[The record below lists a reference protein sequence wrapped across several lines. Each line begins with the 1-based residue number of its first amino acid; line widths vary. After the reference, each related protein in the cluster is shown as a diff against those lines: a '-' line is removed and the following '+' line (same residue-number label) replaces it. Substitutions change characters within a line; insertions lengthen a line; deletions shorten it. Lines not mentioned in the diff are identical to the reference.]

1 MLRGLKKGR
10 WVLGRKPDTE
20 SHPSQAAGRDAWAFG
35 LALVTGPAPSRH
47 GPADSDS
54 PEFTEGRR
62 VLGSIRGPL
71 PGPPCLPHGPPLHL
85 LPLLIPGP
93 VPAFSPLP
101 G

>member
-71 PGPPCLPHGPPLHL
+71 PGPPRLPHGPLLHL
-85 LPLLIPGP
+85 LPLLVPGP
-93 VPAFSPLP
+93 VLAFSPLP